1 MLLVLAA
8 VKMKDSETDR
18 HKRAFWDLLQ
28 LQEAASPSKFATWQW
43 WSACLIRW
51 CVSPQVCTP
60 RRTRKHNWEC
70 VQRLEGCLTTSLV
83 CLCLCVLRL
92 LSSLSCLFHP
102 LPRSLSVCLSWRESW
117 GNRWKSIRREQTSYI
132 PSVMFRKQFNV
143 LGWRYALLL
152 DDNGE
157 SVDNSPC
164 RHEVNRSLGPGCTV
178 LELTVSVHPT
188 TVMLRL
194 HQQSTSLSF
203 RPLIAIL
210 HVMGPIWAPTITG
223 CTHDNSHVNR
233 THPNLFWMQL
243 LSCATLSN
251 QNSCPSGT
259 NPNFLEIRKWWQ
271 LKSAKKWIHLQCV
284 HLFHAF
290 DTTESFFYCVSVKKR
305 VERHNKGCRKRR
317 RGVEKKDKEVKSCSS
332 LLGLVPPSLHMRG
345 GPLMRCWLPVGT
357 SGFSKHSK
365 SGLSSD

>member
-70 VQRLEGCLTTSLV
+70 VQRLECCLTTSLV

-102 LPRSLSVCLSWRESW
+102 LPRLLSVCLSWRESW

-152 DDNGE
+152 RDNGE
-157 SVDNSPC
+157 SVNNSPC
-164 RHEVNRSLGPGCTV
+164 RHEVNRSLVPGCTV
-178 LELTVSVHPT
+178 
-188 TVMLRL
+188 
-194 HQQSTSLSF
+194 F
-203 RPLIAIL
+203 
-210 HVMGPIWAPTITG
+210 
-223 CTHDNSHVNR
+223 
-233 THPNLFWMQL
+233 
-243 LSCATLSN
+243 
-251 QNSCPSGT
+251 
-259 NPNFLEIRKWWQ
+259 
-271 LKSAKKWIHLQCV
+271 
-284 HLFHAF
+284 
-290 DTTESFFYCVSVKKR
+290 
-305 VERHNKGCRKRR
+305 
-317 RGVEKKDKEVKSCSS
+317 
-332 LLGLVPPSLHMRG
+332 
-345 GPLMRCWLPVGT
+345 LPVA
-357 SGFSKHSK
+357 HSK
-365 SGLSSD
+365 WSSHSCDAAPASTAYIALLQASYCHITCDGANLSAHNYWLHARQFTCQPHTSKPLLDAAAIVCYAFKPE

>member
-1 MLLVLAA
+1 M
-8 VKMKDSETDR
+8 
-18 HKRAFWDLLQ
+18 
-28 LQEAASPSKFATWQW
+28 
-43 WSACLIRW
+43 
-51 CVSPQVCTP
+51 
-60 RRTRKHNWEC
+60 
-70 VQRLEGCLTTSLV
+70 
-83 CLCLCVLRL
+83 
-92 LSSLSCLFHP
+92 
-102 LPRSLSVCLSWRESW
+102 
-117 GNRWKSIRREQTSYI
+117 
-132 PSVMFRKQFNV
+132 

-271 LKSAKKWIHLQCV
+271 LKSAKKMNTLAVCAPVSCIWH
-284 HLFHAF
+284 HWK
-290 DTTESFFYCVSVKKR
+290 FFLLRLCQEKSREAQQRVQKTKEGGGKKR
-305 VERHNKGCRKRR
+305 QGGKIVLFTAGPRAPFSPHERGAS
-317 RGVEKKDKEVKSCSS
+317 DEVLIACGHKWF
-332 LLGLVPPSLHMRG
+332 LQTL
-345 GPLMRCWLPVGT
+345 
-357 SGFSKHSK
+357 
-365 SGLSSD
+365 